1 MKNIKKIIR
10 IIITYLIVKTKI
22 ILIFERRIFKYRS
35 LKYKNKS
42 FIPYL
47 KYNTFDYHLS
57 TTFYFKEYYSKLK
70 DPKKQRAISFKTLS
84 NGEGLYW
91 AKHYY
96 YGSIGKIHR
105 DNRTTIYT
113 ETENLINDKKLNNS
127 NNYFINLGSSSGL
140 DLKFFK
146 DKFKNIN
153 YLSTDINKE
162 IIDFQK
168 EVTFKDYQ
176 NIKYFIGSS
185 EEVIEHLMQDDIKII
200 NKNFIIFC
208 NGTLQYEIPFY
219 FRILF
224 AKLKLL
230 NNNFYFCLSEH
241 ERKSNNELKS
251 FHIKNI
257 LWQHYYIGLI
267 DNYDFKTLSIKKQG
281 NDKLNQNIN
290 IIFSNT

>member
-10 IIITYLIVKTKI
+10 IIIIYLIVKTKI

-35 LKYKNKS
+35 LKYQKKS

-47 KYNTFDYHLS
+47 KYNRFDYHLS
-57 TTFYFKEYYSKLK
+57 TTFYFKEYYSNLK
-70 DPKKQRAISFKTLS
+70 NPKKQRAISFKTLS

-96 YGSIGKIHR
+96 HGSYGKILR
-105 DNRTTIYT
+105 ANRSTIYR
-113 ETENLINDKKLNNS
+113 ETENLINNKKLNNN

-146 DKFKNIN
+146 NKFKNIN

-168 EVTFKDYQ
+168 EVTFKSQQ

-185 EEVIEHLMQDDIKII
+185 EKVIEHLMEDDIKLID
-200 NKNFIIFC
+200 KNFIIFC
-208 NGTLQYEIPFY
+208 VGTLQYEIPFY
-219 FRILF
+219 FRLLF
-224 AKLKLL
+224 TKLKLL

-241 ERKSNNELKS
+241 ERRSQNELKS

-257 LWQHYYIGLI
+257 LWQHDYVGII
-267 DNYDFKTLSIKKQG
+267 DNYDFKTLLCKKSG
-281 NDKLNQNIN
+281 EDKLNQNIN